1 MFENQP
7 VIWRIVMGRI
17 VLRIR
22 GKNDLKE
29 RKRVTMKKWILVAV
43 ICKVNLVPENFHF
56 TYST

>member
-1 MFENQP
+1 
-7 VIWRIVMGRI
+7 MGRI

-43 ICKVNLVPENFHF
+43 ICKVKLVPENFHF